1 MKNLY
6 GFEID
11 ETKEFP
17 RLLESFDE
25 DTEATSETMYVAK
38 STVEVETKRGK
49 ITLRL
54 GIIVG
59 NVVEMSGETFSNGD
73 THFVELM
80 FLPDIDSMSPERKEW
95 EKKHCDVGKDET
107 LSYYDLYTTGHS
119 VQVGCE
125 TCMEDGTTA
134 MAQIAASTA
143 DTQQS
148 IVGFI
153 LDRPVNYAGNTGW
166 QAVEHWLD
174 VE

>member
-1 MKNLY
+1 MKNLF
-6 GFEID
+6 GIDID

-17 RLLESFDE
+17 RLLESFYE
-25 DTEATSETMYVAK
+25 DTEATSETMYASK
-38 STVEVETKRGK
+38 DTVEVETKRGK

-80 FLPDIDSMSPERKEW
+80 FLPDIDSMSPERKAW
-95 EKKHCDVGKDET
+95 EKKICDVGEDET
-107 LSYYDLYTTGHS
+107 LDYYDLYTTGHS

-125 TCMEDGTTA
+125 TCMEDGTTRL
-134 MAQIAASTA
+134 AQIAASTA

-148 IVGFI
+148 IAGFI

>member
-1 MKNLY
+1 MKNLF
-6 GFEID
+6 GIDID

-17 RLLESFDE
+17 RLLESFYE
-25 DTEATSETMYVAK
+25 DTEATSETMYASK
-38 STVEVETKRGK
+38 DTVEVETKKGK

-80 FLPDIDSMSPERKEW
+80 FLPDIDSMSPERKEL

-107 LSYYDLYTTGHS
+107 LNYYDLYTTGYS

-125 TCMEDGTTA
+125 TCMEDGTTNL
-134 MAQIAASTA
+134 AQIAASTA
-143 DTQQS
+143 ATQQS
-148 IVGFI
+148 MVGNI

-166 QAVEHWLD
+166 QAVESWQSD
-174 VE
+174 E